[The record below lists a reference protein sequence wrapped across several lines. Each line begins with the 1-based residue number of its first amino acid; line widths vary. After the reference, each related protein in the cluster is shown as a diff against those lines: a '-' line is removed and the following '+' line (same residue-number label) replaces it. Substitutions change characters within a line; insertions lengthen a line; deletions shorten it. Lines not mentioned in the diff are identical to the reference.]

1 MLTNLFNIPLARNC
15 DEVTIQDTLCIL
27 RIKNLIDDNLK
38 LLSGNNDLFAD
49 KISPTP
55 LPGTP
60 NTTKDENK
68 TSDIVLNDIK

>member
-1 MLTNLFNIPLARNC
+1 MLTYLNIPLATNC

-38 LLSGNNDLFAD
+38 LLSGNNELFDD

-60 NTTKDENK
+60 NTTKDKNK
-68 TSDIVLNDIK
+68 TADIVLNDIK